1 MNATD
6 GIAQVNVLATH
17 TATNAMNF
25 ASDFLIIIVL
35 MAFFFGFAW
44 YVGRGPFV
52 AIMLSYYGA
61 YAIYTAFPYEQYLPQ
76 APVLTALLAH
86 AGLYIAL
93 GFAFYIVLRRV
104 VVSDFLYVGN
114 IGLIV
119 LSFLAAAFIIA
130 LLYHL
135 FLTAAGVPAI
145 TTLYH
150 FTPAMDALFA
160 PKQYFFWWFVAPAIG
175 LFFLAR

>member
-1 MNATD
+1 MSSTTAAF
-6 GIAQVNVLATH
+6 AQVTNLASH
-17 TATNAMNF
+17 TASSAWNV
-25 ASDFLIIIVL
+25 ASDFLIILVL
-35 MAFFFGFAW
+35 IGFFFGFAW

-76 APVLTALLAH
+76 APALTALLTH
-86 AGLYIAL
+86 AGVYAGL
-93 GFAFYIVLRRV
+93 GFAFYVVLRRV

-119 LSFLAAAFIIA
+119 LSFLASTFLFA
-130 LLYHL
+130 LAYHV
-135 FLTAAGVPAI
+135 FPVSSI
-145 TTLYH
+145 YH
-150 FTPAMDALFA
+150 FTPAMDLLFA
-160 PKQYFFWWFVAPAIG
+160 PKEYFFWWFIAPAVG